1 MKKITTLLAI
11 LLISSPAL
19 LAATS
24 VTVANINS
32 VITEIYMQAGFLGI
46 IFAILTIIIVSTTDY
61 DLVDS
66 RIRKQKDVLKRRII
80 FFCFLLLLPIFWFF
94 MIGWNFDANACKL
107 IIYNWDP
114 NAQWLGQR
122 LLSAYKVAGTS
133 ILSGCFIV
141 FYVLFAWLFAKFSN
155 RYKSWIV
162 IYSNHKIFGQFSLNK
177 KNK

>member
-19 LAATS
+19 LAAKS
-24 VTVANINS
+24 VTVANINT

-46 IFAILTIIIVSTTDY
+46 IFAILTIMIVSTKGY

-66 RIRKQKDVLKRRII
+66 RIRKQKDILKRRII

-94 MIGWNFDANACKL
+94 MIGLNFNAIACKL
-107 IIYNWDP
+107 MIYNWDP

-133 ILSGCFIV
+133 ILTGCFIV
-141 FYVLFAWLFAKFSN
+141 FYVLFAWLLAKFGDK
-155 RYKSWIV
+155 YKAWTV
-162 IYSNHKIFGQFSLNK
+162 IYSKFKIFGVIGK
-177 KNK
+177 KQ

>member
-24 VTVANINS
+24 VSVTNINS

-46 IFAILTIIIVSTTDY
+46 IFAILTMIIVSTTDY

-66 RIRKQKDVLKRRII
+66 RIRNQKDVLKRRII
-80 FFCFLLLLPIFWFF
+80 FFCILLLLPIFWFF
-94 MIGWNFDANACKL
+94 MIGWNFDAIACKL
-107 IIYNWDP
+107 LIYNWDP

-141 FYVLFAWLFAKFSN
+141 FYVLFAWLLERFGH
-155 RYKSWIV
+155 RYKSWTV
-162 IYSNHKIFGQFSLNK
+162 IYSNHKIFGKFSLNNK
-177 KNK
+177 KK

>member
-11 LLISSPAL
+11 LLISSPAV
-19 LAATS
+19 LAKS
-24 VTVANINS
+24 VDVSNINS
-32 VITEIYMQAGFLGI
+32 VITEIYLQAGFLGI
-46 IFAILTIIIVSTTDY
+46 ILAILTIIIVSTTDY

-80 FFCFLLLLPIFWFF
+80 FFCFILLLPIFWFF
-94 MIGWNFDANACKL
+94 MIGWNFDAVACKL

-141 FYVLFAWLFAKFSN
+141 FYVLFAWLLAKFSN

-162 IYSNHKIFGQFSLNK
+162 IYSNHKIFGKFSLNNK
-177 KNK
+177 KK